1 MESYNNKR
9 RCSHRLRMIV
19 LPGCAVAFFFLGWLA
34 ADRADSKAC
43 GIREGNVNPT
53 LYLALSALEALSH
66 GQTNES
72 VQIILSPNYVSAL
85 SKETLKHALRPDSE
99 SRRRLATMLV
109 RDVFE
114 NAIPDLMGNPL
125 CCQQLDK
132 EEIKGFVAVL
142 CKQDLIRGMAAD
154 EYFESPEFVHLH
166 DAYFMYMEMSVL
178 KHLIPDCDIREYEE
192 RIKKSM
198 DQFTNDESEV
208 L

>member
-1 MESYNNKR
+1 
-9 RCSHRLRMIV
+9 
-19 LPGCAVAFFFLGWLA
+19 
-34 ADRADSKAC
+34 
-43 GIREGNVNPT
+43 
-53 LYLALSALEALSH
+53 
-66 GQTNES
+66 
-72 VQIILSPNYVSAL
+72 
-85 SKETLKHALRPDSE
+85 
-99 SRRRLATMLV
+99 MLV

-198 DQFTNDESEV
+198 DQFTNDGSEV